1 MTNLSLRTI
10 YVFSN
15 CFLEKVCCGGLIFA
29 ARRPWNWTVGPKVI
43 LNLGKYIPIFRDGGI
58 FGTMLCIKGG
68 SPPPGLQPQTPFLWH
83 SAILRRLCGGV
94 WCGVAYLEY
103 LLICSGVA
111 KPPQAT
117 PTIVI
122 SEGNKSGTF
131 KKSFK
136 WKAFKCLWP
145 SYTIPTLQA
154 IQTWFP
160 HGPWKTLLIKGQ
172 TWDKALQIEICREE
186 APHISSV
193 CLELLKLINSPGE
206 EIVG

>member
-1 MTNLSLRTI
+1 MTHLSLRTI

-122 SEGNKSGTF
+122 SEGNKSRTF
-131 KKSFK
+131 KKSLK
-136 WKAFKCLWP
+136 WKACKYLCP
-145 SYTIPTLQA
+145 AIPYQRCRQYKRDFRTGHEKLYWSRVRHETRPFRSKYA
-154 IQTWFP
+154 E
-160 HGPWKTLLIKGQ
+160 KRLLISHPFVLSFSN
-172 TWDKALQIEICREE
+172 WSILRER
-186 APHISSV
+186 
-193 CLELLKLINSPGE
+193 KL
-206 EIVG
+206 

>member
-122 SEGNKSGTF
+122 SKGNKSSWNRWNE
-131 KKSFK
+131 KLVNIC
-136 WKAFKCLWP
+136 AP
-145 SYTIPTLQA
+145 AIPYQR
-154 IQTWFP
+154 
-160 HGPWKTLLIKGQ
+160 
-172 TWDKALQIEICREE
+172 CRQYKRDFRTGHE
-186 APHISSV
+186 
-193 CLELLKLINSPGE
+193 KLYWSRVRHETRPFRS
-206 EIVG
+206 

>member
-1 MTNLSLRTI
+1 MTHLSLRTI

-122 SEGNKSGTF
+122 SEGNKSRTF
-131 KKSFK
+131 KKSLK
-136 WKAFKCLWP
+136 WKACKYLWP
-145 SYTIPTLQA
+145 SHTA
-154 IQTWFP
+154 IR
-160 HGPWKTLLIKGQ
+160 
-172 TWDKALQIEICREE
+172 CRQYKHDFRMGHE
-186 APHISSV
+186 
-193 CLELLKLINSPGE
+193 KLYWSRVRHETRPFRSKYA
-206 EIVG
+206 